1 MEKHENSIRLSK
13 VPAGCGLIFIET
25 RFITS
30 YESNIFFANGKEEH
44 KHSKKC
50 SLFSQ
55 SGF

>member
-44 KHSKKC
+44 NHSKKC